1 MTTARFFI
9 SACDDSDSLTD
20 SHNPRQR
27 TWDIIDRN
35 GGPDCAVGN
44 YTSRKLAREAAKALN
59 DEEAAR

>member
-1 MTTARFFI
+1 MTARFFI
-9 SACDDSDSLTD
+9 SACDDGDSLPN
-20 SHNPRQR
+20 NPRQR

-44 YTSRKLAREAAKALN
+44 YTSRELARKAAKALN